1 MVLISFRFFS
11 LRGPRCCQLV
21 PYFVCCVG
29 STGAVGKTGR
39 SEVHAAPCTGRL
51 RTMRNRLVLDSL
63 PSLRPQS
70 LCPQAKGEVG
80 DTERILMLVFRDTGA
95 LVETNWS
102 DAANQ
107 ADEPPKRE
115 GANHVIAIGSPD
127 TEGPY
132 YLSLLLSKIIMT
144 ISRNDGAATVLTDVG
159 CFTALFYIP
168 PSPANRLFLVTS
180 RYSRAQESWK
190 HTKPY

>member
-1 MVLISFRFFS
+1 M
-11 LRGPRCCQLV
+11 
-21 PYFVCCVG
+21 
-29 STGAVGKTGR
+29 
-39 SEVHAAPCTGRL
+39 
-51 RTMRNRLVLDSL
+51 
-63 PSLRPQS
+63 
-70 LCPQAKGEVG
+70 
-80 DTERILMLVFRDTGA
+80 
-95 LVETNWS
+95 
-102 DAANQ
+102 
-107 ADEPPKRE
+107 
-115 GANHVIAIGSPD
+115 IAIGSPD